1 MGYTAGYN
9 FDVSNLDSNFYKKLS
24 VGTPIENPYASIFVG
39 TTAANVQIQTSLNAL
54 NDLFIDDSVRVVLK
68 FGGISGST
76 LDARASDCLRVRAGG
91 HH

>member
-24 VGTPIENPYASIFVG
+24 VGTPIDNPYASIFVGG

-76 LDARASDCLRVRAGG
+76 LDARATTTYQRFVL
-91 HH
+91 